1 MRRGK
6 AAGTTLILLS
16 LGILA
21 ASSVVSMRALA
32 QATPSSSPAGPT
44 RCAKANGR
52 SYIDVPCPAPPPP
65 GPHITHGPGIQP
77 GPRPGPRISNPPPE
91 APDPAVAEL
100 TQGDYLY
107 NSGNYTAAL
116 WHYQQALAMHP
127 GDQKILND
135 IAYTK
140 QQIQNAENNRRWAA
154 EAAARQREAQAR
166 EDYADRTQELANK
179 FQGILGDD
187 FSASFAGNQQ
197 SAVLAESL
205 PDVSLDFTSPS
216 RPLAKEDAESDSGL
230 PFTDPGITF
239 AAPGKPVFFPVFKKP
254 VSPDSAPAR
263 VLLANQTEVE
273 KIDEQ
278 IHRAQEELRRL
289 IENNK
294 AGDELRQE
302 YEKDSEEATTDAE
315 GLSIKLV
322 LDLAG
327 GFNDEL
333 KGAREEEQSEVLNK
347 ILNRAPEDARN
358 PEAQTLYA
366 MLVDRKE
373 QLERRAEKLRL
384 TGKLNDLG
392 DKIENYD
399 KPIDEK
405 AQYAVWIANA
415 QAIWDTVSQ
424 SKKVEELAGP
434 SADLLDSAYTIYKQA
449 DALEHLAQN
458 ENNNDKI
465 LVAQASLQKLI
476 KKLVLQKQAAKARAA
491 AQITQPAAEAHR

>member
-1 MRRGK
+1 MRNSK
-6 AAGTTLILLS
+6 AAHAKFILIS
-16 LGILA
+16 LGMLA
-21 ASSVVSMRALA
+21 ASSVVFARALA
-32 QATPSSSPAGPT
+32 QETPSSSPAGPT
-44 RCAKANGR
+44 RCAVR
-52 SYIDVPCPAPPPP
+52 SGNSYRDVPCSPPP

-77 GPRPGPRISNPPPE
+77 GSRPGTRGTNP
-91 APDPAVAEL
+91 APAKPDTSAAEII
-100 TQGDYLY
+100 QGDYQY
-107 NSGNYTAAL
+107 NSGNLQGAL
-116 WHYQQALAMHP
+116 WHYQQALAAHP
-127 GDQKILND
+127 NDPTILSR
-135 IAYTK
+135 IEGVKYA
-140 QQIQNAENNRRWAA
+140 IQNAENNRRFAE

-166 EDYADRTQELANK
+166 EDYADRTQQLANK

-187 FSASFAGNQQ
+187 FNASFAGNQQ

-205 PDVSLDFTSPS
+205 PAVSLDFTSPS
-216 RPLAKEDAESDSGL
+216 RPVVKAPAESDSGL

-239 AAPGKPVFFPVFKKP
+239 AAPGKPVFFPVFKTP
-254 VSPDSAPAR
+254 VSPNSAPAR

-278 IHRAQEELRRL
+278 IHKAQEELRRL

-333 KGAREEEQSEVLNK
+333 KDASEEERSEALQK

-366 MLVDRKE
+366 MMVDRKE

-415 QAIWDTVSQ
+415 QAVWDTVSQ
-424 SKKVEELAGP
+424 SKKVEELTGP
-434 SADLLDSAYTIYKQA
+434 WADILDSAYTIYKQA

-458 ENNNDKI
+458 DNNNEKI
-465 LVAQASLQKLI
+465 LVAQARLQR
-476 KKLVLQKQAAKARAA
+476 LVLQLVLKKQAAKARAA
-491 AQITQPAAEAHR
+491 AQKTQPAAEAHP